1 MPPAVKHSDHP
12 SVSVIIVSF
21 NGSDHIEEC
30 LESLCRD
37 SSSHTGEICVIDNGS
52 SDDSVS
58 IAERFASKH
67 PSVHVVKSDTNLGY
81 AGGVN
86 FALPHVQ
93 GKYVVVLN
101 QDMVVEDGWL
111 NQPLELLENQSTIGA
126 VSPMMV
132 LYNDSE
138 IINSVG
144 QNVHVTGLGFNRWLG
159 RPRAEAGQKPFPVT
173 GIHGGAFVIR
183 REILDHIGG
192 WDDSGFLYHEDVEL
206 SWLLHLLG
214 YRIYCAPAAA
224 VRHKYHL
231 TMHPEKLFLL
241 ERNRGHMLCCNLS
254 PLTFILLAP
263 FLLCTEFMMWGYC
276 LLRGPQFLRAKM
288 RAYFHTART
297 GQRIRERHA
306 WIKSIRARRDWQVL
320 RCLKWRYV
328 WDQCA
333 TLGKERGVEVQR

>member
-1 MPPAVKHSDHP
+1 MQP
-12 SVSVIIVSF
+12 SAEQPVVSIIVVSF
-21 NGSDHIEEC
+21 NGRDHVEEC
-30 LESLCRD
+30 LESLCL
-37 SSSHTGEICVIDNGS
+37 HTSPDDAEICVIDNGS
-52 SDDSVS
+52 SDDSVA
-58 IAERFASKH
+58 IAERYAAKH
-67 PSVHVVKSDTNLGY
+67 PSVHIVQSDTNLGY

-86 FALPHVQ
+86 FALPHVH
-93 GKYVVVLN
+93 GRYIVVLN

-111 NQPLELLENQSTIGA
+111 DQPLELLDSRPEIGA

-132 LYNDSE
+132 LYADSE
-138 IINSVG
+138 RINSVG

-159 RPRAEAGQKPFPVT
+159 RPRADAGQEAFPVT

-183 REILDHIGG
+183 REILDRIGG

-214 YRIYCAPAAA
+214 YSIYCAPAAA

-254 PLTFILLAP
+254 PFTFILLAP
-263 FLLCTEFMMWGYC
+263 FLLCTEAMMWAYC

-297 GQRIRERHA
+297 GQAIRERRA
-306 WIKSIRARRDWQVL
+306 WTKSIRTRSDWQVL
-320 RCLKWRYV
+320 RCLKWKYV

-333 TLGKERGVEVQR
+333 TLGKERGVEVRR